1 MSSRE
6 TRRQNREDL
15 REEAEEVVYRYFAPS
30 LVVGGGER
38 YGRGEGRREKGQ
50 LRGMS

>member
-1 MSSRE
+1 MSRE
-6 TRRQNREDL
+6 LRRQHREDL

-38 YGRGEGRREKGQ
+38 LEKTQQNKKGDISRGGE
-50 LRGMS
+50 